1 MMIFNFIILNGFTRS
16 KNRIIKDYIRRSSL
30 SLSLSLFLFLS
41 FLSLVINGWLLLL
54 SRPGLLISGVVIM
67 DGYRNKMSDS
77 KSTDILY
84 TWIHTYHITTNSI
97 VKKTSIHIIVT
108 PTRRLYLL
116 AHHFR
121 QSIVFS
127 RFCPFL
133 SFSNRVK
140 VPKSSR
146 RL

>member
-30 SLSLSLFLFLS
+30 SLSLFFSFSLFPFSRHKWLAAPSLS
-41 FLSLVINGWLLLL
+41 SWTSDLWGRHNGWL
-54 SRPGLLISGVVIM
+54 SKQNVGFEIHRYFIHM
-67 DGYRNKMSDS
+67 D
-77 KSTDILY
+77 T
-84 TWIHTYHITTNSI
+84 TYHITTNSI